1 MLSAIRGLSVV
12 LDGLKHRTPGQDGTG
27 LHPPTVGIET
37 DFWIITSRLNCSTS
51 GRWQSSSVP
60 RRRDGRSPN
69 EGNKLTAGE
78 LMQTIDIEDD
88 PRELQILT
96 GLPEE
101 TYVTIQRGESPH
113 G

>member
-1 MLSAIRGLSVV
+1 MNYDVV
-12 LDGLKHRTPGQDGTG
+12 THCYGAR
-27 LHPPTVGIET
+27 E
-37 DFWIITSRLNCSTS
+37 S
-51 GRWQSSSVP
+51 QSISECTTLEYCNKNGK

-88 PRELQILT
+88 QRELQIPT

>member
-37 DFWIITSRLNCSTS
+37 DFRVITSRLNCSTS

-88 PRELQILT
+88 PREFQIPT